1 MAALN
6 STTERI
12 IQLLGGSTDEHCLA
26 GLTLLSKLTGD
37 LPPPSLCANALN
49 PRGLTFLKRLI
60 STGMKD
66 PSKRGYLDIS
76 LSTYQYIL
84 GDPNFRLN
92 SATTAA
98 LLSVLDLTS
107 PEDTSRRE
115 LAIENLSRGL
125 SSPIPSDV
133 VVKVVK
139 TVVGLEISKAK
150 CETTEEWMEANLAGL
165 LGKCELFILE
175 GAGGGGMDQLDP
187 FLAFLKISTNLELS
201 LNLLN
206 SLLMCGKE
214 STLMKKFSSKL
225 PSVCRRLLVTGLRLD
240 ALDKPDK
247 TQSPRDV
254 ALALL
259 GRLLETCG
267 GKWILDPAAD
277 NNPLKICA
285 RVACGEV
292 RTE

>member
-1 MAALN
+1 
-6 STTERI
+6 
-12 IQLLGGSTDEHCLA
+12 
-26 GLTLLSKLTGD
+26 
-37 LPPPSLCANALN
+37 
-49 PRGLTFLKRLI
+49 
-60 STGMKD
+60 
-66 PSKRGYLDIS
+66 
-76 LSTYQYIL
+76 
-84 GDPNFRLN
+84 
-92 SATTAA
+92 
-98 LLSVLDLTS
+98 
-107 PEDTSRRE
+107 
-115 LAIENLSRGL
+115 
-125 SSPIPSDV
+125 
-133 VVKVVK
+133 
-139 TVVGLEISKAK
+139 
-150 CETTEEWMEANLAGL
+150 
-165 LGKCELFILE
+165 
-175 GAGGGGMDQLDP
+175 MDQLDP

-214 STLMKKFSSKL
+214 STLMKEFSSKL

-259 GRLLETCG
+259 GRLLEICG

-292 RTE
+292 RTEYIKAIVIPIILSTDTPPTPFLPFLAELTAFTSLVVASPQPR